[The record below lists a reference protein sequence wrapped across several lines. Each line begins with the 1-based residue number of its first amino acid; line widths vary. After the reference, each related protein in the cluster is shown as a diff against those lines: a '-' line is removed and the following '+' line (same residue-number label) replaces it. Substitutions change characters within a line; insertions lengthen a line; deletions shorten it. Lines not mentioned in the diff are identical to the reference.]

1 MGRVGI
7 AFGSFDDAF
16 KFEALRTY
24 VAEFISTLLLVF
36 AGVGSVMAYGSLICF
51 LQGIKII
58 GPRSANNQNSWLLWD
73 TWQTHG
79 DGI

>member
-24 VAEFISTLLLVF
+24 VAEFISTLLFVF

-51 LQGIKII
+51 VMCALFIF
-58 GPRSANNQNSWLLWD
+58 LLSCRE
-73 TWQTHG
+73 
-79 DGI
+79 